1 MRWTSVNNNP
11 AGVSGY
17 GAFLCLLIDFR
28 TFVSRNCV
36 HYNKVNLRISW
47 TADLSRA
54 RTKQIIFP
62 KICPPVAKFSTIT
75 SNYPRHSDFN
85 LNKLACVVILIPFKC
100 CSSDIQFGKEVFQ
113 GTLSVS
119 FGRSVS
125 CVGREMGFS
134 VWYKDLAEIQ
144 AMKTYMNRLNIK
156 TCTKFHSFI
165 PETCQL

>member
-1 MRWTSVNNNP
+1 MRWTSINNNP

-75 SNYPRHSDFN
+75 SNYPRHLDFN

-100 CSSDIQFGKEVFQ
+100 CSSDIQFGREVFQ

-119 FGRSVS
+119 FGRSAS
-125 CVGREMGFS
+125 CVGREMGAVCDIRIWLKFRL
-134 VWYKDLAEIQ
+134 WKLN
-144 AMKTYMNRLNIK
+144 TNRLNIK

-165 PETCQL
+165 PETYQW